1 MKNPSQ
7 SWTEYEE
14 KKAIELRTR
23 GLTYPEIAAEFQ
35 KDELCQPRTSE
46 SIRLRTYALTGKVRI
61 KPKHKE
67 KPAPKPTEEP
77 ASKIIDILKQRRVAT
92 LTELADELDT
102 SPRRTRE
109 GVQSLIDEGKRLE
122 MKGETVEFMAPKGGK
137 TTTLKSEDDGWC
149 RFGLVSDTH
158 LGSKKQQISAL
169 RDFYRELKAR
179 GITKAFHSGDWV
191 AGKNIY
197 RGQEYELFLH
207 SMREQKEYLI
217 QEYPNEGVETIGIV
231 GNHDFAWSAL
241 AGDSILEMAAMVRPD
256 IKIVG
261 EYQAFVEW
269 NGFRFSL
276 HHPDGGQAYAISYKL
291 QKLVESFT
299 AENLPDFVVM
309 GHFHQKEYVTI
320 RGVECFQPGCFE
332 AQSPYLIRKN
342 LHPAIGGWIV
352 EAQRKENRTHIIAEF
367 LSYKPLERDW

>member
-1 MKNPSQ
+1 MNNQ

-23 GLTYPEIAAEFQ
+23 GLTYPEIMAEFQ

-67 KPAPKPTEEP
+67 KPASKPTEEP

-102 SPRRTRE
+102 SPRRTKE
-109 GVQSLIDEGKRLE
+109 GVQSLIAEGKRLE
-122 MKGETVEFMAPKGGK
+122 LKGETVEFMAPKGGK

-217 QEYPNEGVETIGIV
+217 QEYPNEGIETIGIV

-276 HHPDGGQAYAISYKL
+276 HHPDGG
-291 QKLVESFT
+291 
-299 AENLPDFVVM
+299 
-309 GHFHQKEYVTI
+309 
-320 RGVECFQPGCFE
+320 
-332 AQSPYLIRKN
+332 
-342 LHPAIGGWIV
+342 
-352 EAQRKENRTHIIAEF
+352 
-367 LSYKPLERDW
+367 